1 MSYQGIDYTFRNTL
15 NNLISNPKLNNNNN
29 KNNNVIKTESDFD
42 IERTRRKNNLKIQPH
57 ISDLE
62 NTVSLNQEC
71 INNMIP
77 LLQLNQTQKNKLI
90 ASIKK
95 ITNYFNDKKAYRKK
109 KNEINSKMLINKQ
122 IIEEIK
128 RRRDEGYLMYKE
140 QMTNLSESVTKK
152 TSLVKQFQKKFS
164 EVEIFIQRE
173 SQTEEHIDK
182 YGKWKTFTVI
192 PFMKRNEDILK
203 KKCFYE
209 EEINKRKKEIKNL
222 EKENEVLKDN
232 NEINNISI
240 LYGPVGYGFRSWND
254 DSNSI
259 RRINRLPYIHKE
271 IMEYGLK
278 YCDKFY
284 LTSNDPATCDPM
296 DLITDCLNKVNDCD
310 KIKVI
315 VDRKEAIKQ
324 MILDSEENDVIYIA
338 GRGDRKV
345 FCKNEYDMDI
355 YKDSDVVLEVIN
367 NERCN

>member
-15 NNLISNPKLNNNNN
+15 NNLISNPKLNNNN
-29 KNNNVIKTESDFD
+29 KNNNIIKTESDFD
-42 IERTRRKNNLKIQPH
+42 IERTRRKNNLKIQQH

-77 LLQLNQTQKNKLI
+77 LLKLKESEKNKLI
-90 ASIKK
+90 TSIKK
-95 ITNYFNDKKAYRKK
+95 IANYFNEKKNYRKK

-209 EEINKRKKEIKNL
+209 EEVNKKKTEIENL
-222 EKENEVLKDN
+222 EKENAKLKDKNAIKINLNDN
-232 NEINNISI
+232 NNMIKEYYEKVMDRNKKENNLMKCYLNIISENNFKKEIIPTFKSKNPISNLDIDVKLFEPKNIQKIEIVEPIQEIAPPEEDNWLDPEKDGNISDI
-240 LYGPVGYGFRSWND
+240 E
-254 DSNSI
+254 
-259 RRINRLPYIHKE
+259 KE
-271 IMEYGLK
+271 K
-278 YCDKFY
+278 
-284 LTSNDPATCDPM
+284 
-296 DLITDCLNKVNDCD
+296 
-310 KIKVI
+310 
-315 VDRKEAIKQ
+315 
-324 MILDSEENDVIYIA
+324 
-338 GRGDRKV
+338 
-345 FCKNEYDMDI
+345 
-355 YKDSDVVLEVIN
+355 
-367 NERCN
+367 

>member
-15 NNLISNPKLNNNNN
+15 NNLITNQKANNISKDN
-29 KNNNVIKTESDFD
+29 KNNTINIENNTD
-42 IERTRRKNNLKIQPH
+42 IERIRRKNNLKIQQH

-77 LLQLNQTQKNKLI
+77 LLQLNQSQKNKLI

-140 QMTNLSESVTKK
+140 QTSNLSESVTKK

-173 SQTEEHIDK
+173 SQTDEHIEK

-209 EEINKRKKEIKNL
+209 EEVNKKKKEIENL
-222 EKENEVLKDN
+222 EKENGLLKYK
-232 NEINNISI
+232 NEININNINDTNIIKEYYEKIMDINKKENELMKCYLNIISENNFKKEIIPTFKSKNPIVNLDIDVKLFEPKKAQNIEIVEQIQEIAPPIEDNWLDPEKEGNISDI
-240 LYGPVGYGFRSWND
+240 
-254 DSNSI
+254 
-259 RRINRLPYIHKE
+259 E
-271 IMEYGLK
+271 IEK
-278 YCDKFY
+278 
-284 LTSNDPATCDPM
+284 
-296 DLITDCLNKVNDCD
+296 
-310 KIKVI
+310 
-315 VDRKEAIKQ
+315 
-324 MILDSEENDVIYIA
+324 
-338 GRGDRKV
+338 
-345 FCKNEYDMDI
+345 
-355 YKDSDVVLEVIN
+355 
-367 NERCN
+367 

>member
-15 NNLISNPKLNNNNN
+15 NNLITNQKANNISKDN
-29 KNNNVIKTESDFD
+29 KNNTINIENNTD
-42 IERTRRKNNLKIQPH
+42 IERIRRKNNLKIQQH

-140 QMTNLSESVTKK
+140 QTSNLSESVTKK

-173 SQTEEHIDK
+173 SQTDEHIEK

-209 EEINKRKKEIKNL
+209 EEVNKKKKEIENL
-222 EKENEVLKDN
+222 EKENGLLKYK
-232 NEINNISI
+232 NEININNINDTNIIKEYYEKIMDINKKENELMKCYLNIISENNFKKEIIPTFKSKNPIVNLDIDVKLFEPKKAQNIEIAEQIQEIAPPIEDNWLDPEKEGNISDI
-240 LYGPVGYGFRSWND
+240 
-254 DSNSI
+254 
-259 RRINRLPYIHKE
+259 E
-271 IMEYGLK
+271 IEK
-278 YCDKFY
+278 
-284 LTSNDPATCDPM
+284 
-296 DLITDCLNKVNDCD
+296 
-310 KIKVI
+310 
-315 VDRKEAIKQ
+315 
-324 MILDSEENDVIYIA
+324 
-338 GRGDRKV
+338 
-345 FCKNEYDMDI
+345 
-355 YKDSDVVLEVIN
+355 
-367 NERCN
+367 

>member
-15 NNLISNPKLNNNNN
+15 NNLITNQKANNISKDN
-29 KNNNVIKTESDFD
+29 KNNTINIENNTD
-42 IERTRRKNNLKIQPH
+42 IERIRRKNNLKIQQH

-140 QMTNLSESVTKK
+140 QTSNLSESVTKK

-173 SQTEEHIDK
+173 SQTDEHIEK

-209 EEINKRKKEIKNL
+209 EEVNKKKKEIENL
-222 EKENEVLKDN
+222 EKENGLLKYK
-232 NEINNISI
+232 NEININNINDTNIIKEYYEKIMDINKKENELMKCYLNIISENNFKKEIIPTFKSKNPIVNLDINVKLFEPKKAQNIEIVEQIQEIAPPIEDNWLDPEKEGNISDI
-240 LYGPVGYGFRSWND
+240 
-254 DSNSI
+254 
-259 RRINRLPYIHKE
+259 E
-271 IMEYGLK
+271 IEK
-278 YCDKFY
+278 
-284 LTSNDPATCDPM
+284 
-296 DLITDCLNKVNDCD
+296 
-310 KIKVI
+310 
-315 VDRKEAIKQ
+315 
-324 MILDSEENDVIYIA
+324 
-338 GRGDRKV
+338 
-345 FCKNEYDMDI
+345 
-355 YKDSDVVLEVIN
+355 
-367 NERCN
+367 

>member
-15 NNLISNPKLNNNNN
+15 NNLISNPKLNNNN
-29 KNNNVIKTESDFD
+29 KNNNIIKTESDFD
-42 IERTRRKNNLKIQPH
+42 IERTRRKNNLKIQQH

-77 LLQLNQTQKNKLI
+77 LLKLKESEKNKLI
-90 ASIKK
+90 TSIKK
-95 ITNYFNDKKAYRKK
+95 ITNYFNEKKNYRKK

-209 EEINKRKKEIKNL
+209 EEVNKKKTEIENL
-222 EKENEVLKDN
+222 EKENAKLKDKNAIKINLNDN
-232 NEINNISI
+232 NNMIKEYYEKMIDINKKENNLMKCYLNIISENNFKKEIIPTFKSKNPISNLDIDVKLFEPKNIQKIEIVEPIQEIAPPEEDNWLDPEKDGNISDI
-240 LYGPVGYGFRSWND
+240 E
-254 DSNSI
+254 
-259 RRINRLPYIHKE
+259 KE
-271 IMEYGLK
+271 K
-278 YCDKFY
+278 
-284 LTSNDPATCDPM
+284 
-296 DLITDCLNKVNDCD
+296 
-310 KIKVI
+310 
-315 VDRKEAIKQ
+315 
-324 MILDSEENDVIYIA
+324 
-338 GRGDRKV
+338 
-345 FCKNEYDMDI
+345 
-355 YKDSDVVLEVIN
+355 
-367 NERCN
+367 

>member
-15 NNLISNPKLNNNNN
+15 NNLITNQKTNNISKDN
-29 KNNNVIKTESDFD
+29 KNNTINIENNTD
-42 IERTRRKNNLKIQPH
+42 IERIRRKNNLKIQQH

-140 QMTNLSESVTKK
+140 QTSNLSESVTKK

-173 SQTEEHIDK
+173 SQTDEHIEK

-209 EEINKRKKEIKNL
+209 EEVNKKKKEIENL
-222 EKENEVLKDN
+222 EKENGLLKYK
-232 NEINNISI
+232 NEININNINDTNIIKEYYEKIMDINKKENELMKCYLNIISENNFKKEIIPTFKSKNPIVNLDIDVKLFEPKKAQNIEIVEQIQEIAPPIEDNWLDPEKEGNISDI
-240 LYGPVGYGFRSWND
+240 
-254 DSNSI
+254 
-259 RRINRLPYIHKE
+259 E
-271 IMEYGLK
+271 IEK
-278 YCDKFY
+278 
-284 LTSNDPATCDPM
+284 
-296 DLITDCLNKVNDCD
+296 
-310 KIKVI
+310 
-315 VDRKEAIKQ
+315 
-324 MILDSEENDVIYIA
+324 
-338 GRGDRKV
+338 
-345 FCKNEYDMDI
+345 
-355 YKDSDVVLEVIN
+355 
-367 NERCN
+367 

>member
-29 KNNNVIKTESDFD
+29 KNNNIIKTESDFD
-42 IERTRRKNNLKIQPH
+42 IERTRRKNNLKIQQH

-77 LLQLNQTQKNKLI
+77 LLKLKESEKNKLI
-90 ASIKK
+90 TSIKK
-95 ITNYFNDKKAYRKK
+95 ITNYFNEKKNYRKK

-209 EEINKRKKEIKNL
+209 EEVNKKKTEIENL
-222 EKENEVLKDN
+222 EKENAKLKDKNAIKINLNDN
-232 NEINNISI
+232 NNMIKEYYEKMMDRNKKENNLMKCYLNIISENNFKKEIIPTFKSKNPISNLDIDVKLFEPKNIQKIEIVEPIQEIAPPEEDNWLDPEKDGNISDI
-240 LYGPVGYGFRSWND
+240 E
-254 DSNSI
+254 
-259 RRINRLPYIHKE
+259 KE
-271 IMEYGLK
+271 K
-278 YCDKFY
+278 
-284 LTSNDPATCDPM
+284 
-296 DLITDCLNKVNDCD
+296 
-310 KIKVI
+310 
-315 VDRKEAIKQ
+315 
-324 MILDSEENDVIYIA
+324 
-338 GRGDRKV
+338 
-345 FCKNEYDMDI
+345 
-355 YKDSDVVLEVIN
+355 
-367 NERCN
+367 

>member
-15 NNLISNPKLNNNNN
+15 NNLITNQKANNISKDN
-29 KNNNVIKTESDFD
+29 KNNTINIENNTD
-42 IERTRRKNNLKIQPH
+42 IERIRRKNNLKIQQH

-77 LLQLNQTQKNKLI
+77 LLKLKESEKNKLI
-90 ASIKK
+90 TSIKK
-95 ITNYFNDKKAYRKK
+95 ITNYFNEKKNYRKK

-140 QMTNLSESVTKK
+140 QTSNLSESVTKK

-173 SQTEEHIDK
+173 SQTDEHIEK

-209 EEINKRKKEIKNL
+209 EEVNKKKKEIENL
-222 EKENEVLKDN
+222 EKENGLLKYK
-232 NEINNISI
+232 NEININNINDTNIIKEYYEKIMDINKKENELMKCYLNIISENNFKKEIIPTFKSKNPIVNLDIDVKLFEPKKAQNIEIVEQIQEIAPPIEDNWLDPEKEGNISDI
-240 LYGPVGYGFRSWND
+240 
-254 DSNSI
+254 
-259 RRINRLPYIHKE
+259 E
-271 IMEYGLK
+271 IEK
-278 YCDKFY
+278 
-284 LTSNDPATCDPM
+284 
-296 DLITDCLNKVNDCD
+296 
-310 KIKVI
+310 
-315 VDRKEAIKQ
+315 
-324 MILDSEENDVIYIA
+324 
-338 GRGDRKV
+338 
-345 FCKNEYDMDI
+345 
-355 YKDSDVVLEVIN
+355 
-367 NERCN
+367 

>member
-15 NNLISNPKLNNNNN
+15 NNLITNQKANNISKDN
-29 KNNNVIKTESDFD
+29 KNNTINIENNTDTER
-42 IERTRRKNNLKIQPH
+42 IRRKNNLKIQQH

-77 LLQLNQTQKNKLI
+77 LLQLNQTQKNRLI

-140 QMTNLSESVTKK
+140 QTSNLSESVTKK

-173 SQTEEHIDK
+173 SQTDEHIEK

-209 EEINKRKKEIKNL
+209 EEVNKKKKEIENL
-222 EKENEVLKDN
+222 EKENGLLKYK
-232 NEINNISI
+232 NEININNINDTNIIKEYYEKIMDINKKENELMKCYLNIISENNFKKEIIPTFKSKNPIVNLDIDVKLFEPKKAQNIEIVEQIQEIAPPIEDNWLDPEKEGNISDI
-240 LYGPVGYGFRSWND
+240 
-254 DSNSI
+254 
-259 RRINRLPYIHKE
+259 E
-271 IMEYGLK
+271 IEK
-278 YCDKFY
+278 
-284 LTSNDPATCDPM
+284 
-296 DLITDCLNKVNDCD
+296 
-310 KIKVI
+310 
-315 VDRKEAIKQ
+315 
-324 MILDSEENDVIYIA
+324 
-338 GRGDRKV
+338 
-345 FCKNEYDMDI
+345 
-355 YKDSDVVLEVIN
+355 
-367 NERCN
+367 

>member
-15 NNLISNPKLNNNNN
+15 NNLISNPKLNNNN
-29 KNNNVIKTESDFD
+29 KNNNIIKTESDFD
-42 IERTRRKNNLKIQPH
+42 IERTRRKNNLKIQQH

-77 LLQLNQTQKNKLI
+77 LLKLKESEKNKLI
-90 ASIKK
+90 TSIKK
-95 ITNYFNDKKAYRKK
+95 ITNYFNEKKNYQKK

-209 EEINKRKKEIKNL
+209 EEVNKKKTEIENL
-222 EKENEVLKDN
+222 EKENAKLKDKNAIRINLNDN
-232 NEINNISI
+232 NNMIKEYYEKMIDINKKENNLMKCYLNIIAENNFKKEIIPTFKSKNPISNLDIDVKLFEPKNIQKIEIVEPIQEIAPPEEDNWLDPEKDGNISDI
-240 LYGPVGYGFRSWND
+240 E
-254 DSNSI
+254 
-259 RRINRLPYIHKE
+259 KE
-271 IMEYGLK
+271 K
-278 YCDKFY
+278 
-284 LTSNDPATCDPM
+284 
-296 DLITDCLNKVNDCD
+296 
-310 KIKVI
+310 
-315 VDRKEAIKQ
+315 
-324 MILDSEENDVIYIA
+324 
-338 GRGDRKV
+338 
-345 FCKNEYDMDI
+345 
-355 YKDSDVVLEVIN
+355 
-367 NERCN
+367 

>member
-15 NNLISNPKLNNNNN
+15 NNLITNQKANNISKDN
-29 KNNNVIKTESDFD
+29 KNNTINIENNTD
-42 IERTRRKNNLKIQPH
+42 IERIRRKNNLKIQQH

-140 QMTNLSESVTKK
+140 QTSNLSESVTKK

-173 SQTEEHIDK
+173 SQTDEHIEK

-209 EEINKRKKEIKNL
+209 EEVNKKKKEIENL
-222 EKENEVLKDN
+222 EKENGLLKYK
-232 NEINNISI
+232 NEININNINDTNIIKEYYEKIMDINKKENELMKCYLNIISENNFKKEIIPTFKSKNPIVNLDIDVKLFEPKKAQNIEIVEQIQEIAPPIEDNWLDPEKDGNISDI
-240 LYGPVGYGFRSWND
+240 E
-254 DSNSI
+254 
-259 RRINRLPYIHKE
+259 KE
-271 IMEYGLK
+271 K
-278 YCDKFY
+278 
-284 LTSNDPATCDPM
+284 
-296 DLITDCLNKVNDCD
+296 
-310 KIKVI
+310 
-315 VDRKEAIKQ
+315 
-324 MILDSEENDVIYIA
+324 
-338 GRGDRKV
+338 
-345 FCKNEYDMDI
+345 
-355 YKDSDVVLEVIN
+355 
-367 NERCN
+367 

>member
-15 NNLISNPKLNNNNN
+15 NNLITNQKANNISKDN
-29 KNNNVIKTESDFD
+29 KNNTINIENNTD
-42 IERTRRKNNLKIQPH
+42 IERIRRKNNLKIQQH

-62 NTVSLNQEC
+62 NRVSLNQEC

-140 QMTNLSESVTKK
+140 QTSNLSESVTKK

-173 SQTEEHIDK
+173 SQTDEHIEK

-209 EEINKRKKEIKNL
+209 EEVNKKKKEIENL
-222 EKENEVLKDN
+222 EKENGLLKYK
-232 NEINNISI
+232 NEININNINDTNIIKEYYEKIMDINKKEYELMKCYLNIISENNFKKEIIPTFKSKNPIVNLDIDVKLFEPKKAQNIEIVEQIQEIAPPIEDNWLDPEKEGNISDI
-240 LYGPVGYGFRSWND
+240 
-254 DSNSI
+254 
-259 RRINRLPYIHKE
+259 E
-271 IMEYGLK
+271 IEK
-278 YCDKFY
+278 
-284 LTSNDPATCDPM
+284 
-296 DLITDCLNKVNDCD
+296 
-310 KIKVI
+310 
-315 VDRKEAIKQ
+315 
-324 MILDSEENDVIYIA
+324 
-338 GRGDRKV
+338 
-345 FCKNEYDMDI
+345 
-355 YKDSDVVLEVIN
+355 
-367 NERCN
+367 